1 MPRAPPL
8 LNFPKVFLMN
18 SSFKRFTLLAA
29 LLMVVPACHS
39 KSGTVDT
46 HPIQKGINDATV
58 QAALEVENP
67 NMAFVPPPAVKQVA
81 SITNPVSQIT
91 NQQAVPADGTE
102 YQVDLVEM
110 KQALTTKDPGRFV
123 SLPTSFKLGYPVFAA
138 TCIFNPGEA
147 ECTLADGEVVDEA
160 YLAAHTT
167 VIRNI
172 DVLGLTCGQ
181 ICVDEEGNVLGHVS
195 KEMMAWRDRNC
206 TWVDY
211 GTPKC
216 K

>member
-1 MPRAPPL
+1 
-8 LNFPKVFLMN
+8 MN
-18 SSFKRFTLLAA
+18 SNFKRYALLAV
-29 LLMVVPACHS
+29 LLAVVPACHS

-58 QAALEVENP
+58 QKALEAENP
-67 NMAFVPPPAVKQVA
+67 NMAFVAPAAKQVA
-81 SITNPVSQIT
+81 MATTPAGLAQAT